1 MKKIKIADA
10 EVAVKG
16 ARRENVP
23 VIFAVHGA
31 GGGAWI
37 WKDIRGEL
45 YEDTDVLAV
54 ELPGHC
60 ASTGEGGSSI
70 DYYRE
75 VVREVAYQLG
85 LKKPFVMG
93 HSMGGAIAMSWALKY
108 PDELQGLVLISTGAK
123 LRVNPLVFDALKN
136 DLRAYL
142 VLMAG
147 VAFNP
152 KVDPEIV
159 ELATEWMAKVKPE
172 VITGDFRACDAF
184 DVMDKVAQISLPT
197 LVMCGSE
204 DKLTPVKYSEY
215 LAQKIKGA
223 KLKIFSGA
231 GHMLPLERPENLAD
245 YIRRFIAK

>member
-1 MKKIKIADA
+1 MEKIKVGDA

-16 ARRENVP
+16 AWRKDFP
-23 VIFAVHGA
+23 VLFAVHGA

-45 YEDTDVLAV
+45 YEDADVLAV

-60 ASTGEGGSSI
+60 SSTGEGGTSVEF
-70 DYYRE
+70 YRE
-75 VVREVAYQLG
+75 VVREAARQLD
-85 LKKPFVMG
+85 LKKPVVMG
-93 HSMGGAIAMSWALKY
+93 HSMGGAIAMSWALEY
-108 PDELQGLVLISTGAK
+108 PDEVGGLVLISTGAK

-159 ELATEWMAKVKPE
+159 ELASEWMAKVKPD
-172 VITGDFRACDAF
+172 VIAGDFKACDSF
-184 DVMDKVAQISLPT
+184 DVMDKISQISLPT
-197 LVMCGSE
+197 LILCGSE

-223 KLKIFSGA
+223 RLKIFSGA
-231 GHMLPLERPENLAD
+231 GHMLPLERPENVAD
-245 YIRRFIAK
+245 YIRRFITK